1 MTKPFI
7 KWAGGKYRLADKFIP
22 LLPLK
27 FNNTESQYFE
37 PMIGSGG
44 FFFKYLPQ
52 KAYLSDIN
60 YNLVNTYNVI
70 KNDVEN
76 LIVNLKIHE
85 FQHDKKYFYK
95 MRDKF
100 NKLIKNNEDLTDIA
114 ALFIYLNRTCFNGLY
129 RENSKG
135 EFNVPIGKYKNPT
148 ICNEKNLRSVNK
160 LLKNIEIKCHGYDDI
175 KPNKGD
181 FVYFDPPYIPLEKT
195 SFTKYSSDDFFE
207 KDHRLLMN
215 FCRKLDQ
222 NGVYFMISNS
232 NTSLTKEIYSNFNI
246 KEIQVMR
253 TIAGSHSKR
262 GIAKE
267 LVITN
272 YSDFAQQEL
281 F

>member
-27 FNNTESQYFE
+27 FNSTESQYFE

-60 YNLVNTYNVI
+60 FNLINTYNVI

-85 FQHDKKYFYK
+85 FQHDGKYFYK

-100 NKLIKNNEDLTDIA
+100 NKLIKNNEDLTEIA

-160 LLKNIEIKCHGYDDI
+160 LLKNIEIKCHGYDSI
-175 KPNKGD
+175 KPNEGD